1 MEVVMI
7 LHIII
12 DAVVN
17 TNRWIKKIVWTYI
30 GRNANDEVDIALV
43 YMAV

>member
-1 MEVVMI
+1 MEVVI
-7 LHIII
+7 ISHII

-43 YMAV
+43 CMAV